1 MQQHS
6 NSTSPLQAS
15 SLRSKRKKPI
25 EVFVS
30 AGSFSKPYYT
40 FKDKE
45 GRTIEDFKIDPSKR
59 YRFRR
64 ADNAL
69 THPFYIS
76 DQGFTKSSTNKIKLK
91 GDGGS
96 NSGITSSETFTL
108 TIKKKHQKNFSTA
121 GRLFFYC
128 TSHPSMLDEF
138 IIDAGRRRSQQRTSV
153 ETFETP
159 KHPTAAEHIE
169 HQQPTSQA
177 DTFPLMNAAPWTT
190 GTTPCDSAITILNI
204 RP

>member
-1 MQQHS
+1 MERLS
-6 NSTSPLQAS
+6 NARLTIEART
-15 SLRSKRKKPI
+15 LRSRRNKRI
-25 EVFVS
+25 EIFVS

-40 FKDKE
+40 FSDKK
-45 GRTIEDFKIDPSKR
+45 GRRIESFELDPTKR

-64 ADNAL
+64 ADKAS

-76 DQGFTKSSTNKIKLK
+76 NQGWNQPATRQIKLK
-91 GDGGS
+91 GDGDHK
-96 NSGITSSETFTL
+96 NGIIKSENL
-108 TIKKKHQKNFSTA
+108 ILSIKKKHQKDFSTS

-138 IIDAGRRRSQQRTSV
+138 IINAGRRRAQQRTSE

-169 HQQPTSQA
+169 HQQLTSQA
-177 DTFPLMNAAPWTT
+177 DTFPLMTAAPWTT
-190 GTTPCDSAITILNI
+190 ETTPWDSAITILNI

>member
-6 NSTSPLQAS
+6 NSTSLWQAS

-45 GRTIEDFKIDPSKR
+45 GRTIEDLEINPSRR
-59 YRFRR
+59 YRFGR
-64 ADNAL
+64 AYNAP

-76 DQGFTKSSTNKIKLK
+76 DQGFTQPSTNKIKLK

-108 TIKKKHQKNFSTA
+108 TIKKNTRRTSLQQGACFSTA
-121 GRLFFYC
+121 QATHRCWTNSSLMQGEGGHNNAL
-128 TSHPSMLDEF
+128 
-138 IIDAGRRRSQQRTSV
+138 QRKHSRCLS
-153 ETFETP
+153 TP
-159 KHPTAAEHIE
+159 LRQSTLSINS
-169 HQQPTSQA
+169 SQA
-177 DTFPLMNAAPWTT
+177 KPMRF
-190 GTTPCDSAITILNI
+190 S
-204 RP
+204 